1 MEAAHLF
8 VLLTVFFTLG
18 FGIILGSST
27 RQDTMAHWAER
38 RCDLDVLMSAFMY
51 KPDSDTRGV
60 GEFSADNFNFC
71 IGAKAQDYLKS
82 MFGMLFEVMKKQM
95 SVASILSSAMQSL
108 RAGLNDI
115 YAPFSNM
122 MNKFFNKFK
131 QIGSVASIAFQQ
143 LYMAMKKASG
153 MAVAS
158 MYVAISLQTAF
169 MNGIDLVIKIIMIV
183 LYILLALAFIFF
195 IPLIP
200 VMVFVIMALVG
211 IEKAFPGRTGD
222 MNSVF
227 CFAPDTL
234 IYMKDGQEAKIQN
247 LVLGDVLQNGARVEA
262 VVELPGSRTDAL
274 YDIYGVY
281 VSGGHR
287 IWSHTKGEFI
297 SVEDHP
303 SAIRSQVKSETVWT
317 LITSNRE
324 IPVRGVYG
332 LVRFADWE
340 EMPSTFYS
348 RMAWERIVRDILN
361 SPSDVIRTVPINP
374 PCLDKAILVV
384 KYQGGLVPLSSIVR
398 GDWILDDKGWTRVV
412 GRCDREVQG
421 GIGDK
426 GSRMTDGVWI
436 RSKNGTWEHPRGVSD
451 SWKWRGMQ
459 LITESGCFY
468 AGEYLVRDF
477 TEVGILK
484 LSESYVREDEVMK

>member
-8 VLLTVFFTLG
+8 VLLIVFFTLG

-27 RQDTMAHWAER
+27 RQDTMAHWDER

-60 GEFSADNFNFC
+60 GDFSADNFNFC
-71 IGAKAQDYLKS
+71 IGAKAESYLKS
-82 MFGMLFEVMKKQM
+82 IFGMLFEVMKNQM
-95 SVASILSSAMQSL
+95 GVASILSSAMQTL

-115 YAPFSNM
+115 YAPFSTM

-131 QIGSVASIAFQQ
+131 QIGSLASISFQQ

-153 MAVAS
+153 AAVAS
-158 MYVAISLQTAF
+158 MYIAISLQVAF

-222 MNSVF
+222 MNTVF

-247 LVLGDVLQNGARVEA
+247 IVLGDVLQNGATVEA
-262 VVELPGSRTDAL
+262 VVELPASRTDTL

-287 IWSHTKGEFI
+287 IWSYTKGGFI
-297 SVEDHP
+297 SVKDHP
-303 SAIRSQVKSETVWT
+303 CAFRSHVKSGTVWT

-340 EMPSTFYS
+340 EMPSTLYS
-348 RMAWERIVRDILN
+348 RMAWERIVRGILN
-361 SPSDVIRTVPINP
+361 SPYNAFIVPHDA
-374 PCLDKAILVV
+374 PCLDKSMLVV

-398 GDWILDDKGWTRVV
+398 GDWILDDNGWTRVI
-412 GRCDREVQG
+412 GLCNREVQG

-436 RSKNGTWEHPRGVSD
+436 RSKNGIWEHPRGVSD
-451 SWKWRGMQ
+451 SWKWRGLQ

-477 TEVGILK
+477 TEVGVSK